1 MIKLFAIT
9 FFLCINAYAVE
20 KVPPDIANSYKLIGV
35 EKTLIGFAESLMSGQ
50 GKMVDSNTQFI
61 SASASGKT
69 LSVTHKIMKDK
80 SDLDVNK
87 IKETMF
93 KQVQTNICSNPLSH
107 FLIVDMGATYT
118 FNYYDKSNY
127 FVFQLNYSKANCSG

>member
-1 MIKLFAIT
+1 MVK
-9 FFLCINAYAVE
+9 FFLISFLLCINAYAVE
-20 KVPPDIANSYKLIGV
+20 KVPPDIANSYRLIGV
-35 EKTLIGFAESLMSGQ
+35 EKTLIGVAESMMSSQ
-50 GKMVDSNTQFI
+50 GKMLDSNTQFV

-69 LSVTHKIMKDK
+69 LSVTNKIMKNK

-93 KQVQTNICSNPLSH
+93 KQVQSNTCSNPLSY
-107 FLIVDMGATYT
+107 FLIVDLGATYT

-127 FVFQLNYSKANCSG
+127 FVFQLSYSKANCSA